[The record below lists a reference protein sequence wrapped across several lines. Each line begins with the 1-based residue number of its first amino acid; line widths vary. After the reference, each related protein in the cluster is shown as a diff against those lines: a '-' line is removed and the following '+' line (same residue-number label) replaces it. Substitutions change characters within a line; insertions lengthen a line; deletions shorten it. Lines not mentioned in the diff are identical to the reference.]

1 MNFGAR
7 RMHPSLAPMIERNAF
22 VGGCDA
28 VSVIKSRE
36 IIGNDLMGTV
46 PHALIIC
53 IGSTVSA

>member
-1 MNFGAR
+1 
-7 RMHPSLAPMIERNAF
+7 MHPSLAPMIERNAF